1 MKIQIFVLGLL
12 VDYTDHIPCFPPAI
26 STVHVKQSRS
36 NMVLYKPVFYF
47 ICDNF
52 LFHSTAMDAVLS
64 MAEALIFGI
73 VFTFVFRVKMSDIE
87 AFTKGDATDRSLSF
101 HLVSGMR

>member
-1 MKIQIFVLGLL
+1 
-12 VDYTDHIPCFPPAI
+12 
-26 STVHVKQSRS
+26 
-36 NMVLYKPVFYF
+36 
-47 ICDNF
+47 
-52 LFHSTAMDAVLS
+52 MDAVLS